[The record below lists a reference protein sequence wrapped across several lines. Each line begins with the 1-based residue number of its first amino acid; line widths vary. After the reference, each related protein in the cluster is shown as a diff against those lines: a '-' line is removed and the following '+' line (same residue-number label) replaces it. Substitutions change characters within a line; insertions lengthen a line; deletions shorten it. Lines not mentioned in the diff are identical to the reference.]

1 MAYVIRVGQLLAEA
15 VVSGEKPA
23 ALEPFR
29 EERVLP
35 SERWGKR
42 GTIIRCFPL
51 TIMCADCIIHN
62 E

>member
-1 MAYVIRVGQLLAEA
+1 MAYVIRVGQLLAEV

-23 ALEPFR
+23 ALEPLR
-29 EERVLP
+29 EGRVLP
-35 SERWGKR
+35 SERWGER

-51 TIMCADCIIHN
+51 TILCSDGIIQY